1 VPLYTRRVPFL
12 VAHRAGNDLVHLREA
27 ERLGITLVECD
38 VRLWRRQ
45 IEVTHLRAVGRLP
58 IHWEKWRLANPFRRR
73 LRLDQL
79 FDAASPETELMID
92 LKGHDRRLAELV
104 LAALPDGR
112 AISVC
117 SRDWRLLEPFEH
129 LGTVRIVYSVGTEA
143 ELEAL
148 LALPDDVPLA
158 GISIH
163 HRLLNGRTLPEL
175 RRRAALIL
183 AWPVATD
190 RRAHELIE
198 LGVDGVITQDLSIR
212 LRHPEPVPTQAA
224 TGDASRSS
232 IGT

>member
-1 VPLYTRRVPFL
+1 VPFL
-12 VAHRAGNDLVHLREA
+12 VAHRAGNDLAELRAA
-27 ERLGITLVECD
+27 ERLGIKLVECD

-45 IEVTHLRAVGRLP
+45 VEVTHLRAVGRLP

-73 LRLDQL
+73 LRLDEL
-79 FDAASPETELMID
+79 FTAASPDTELMID
-92 LKGHDRRLAELV
+92 LKGHDRQLAELV
-104 LAALPDGR
+104 LQALPSGR

-117 SRDWRLLEPFEH
+117 SRDWRLLEPFEQH
-129 LGTVRIVYSVGTEA
+129 GTVRVVYSVGTEA

-148 LALPDDVPLA
+148 LALPDDQPLA

-163 HRLLNGRTLPEL
+163 HRLIDEHTFPEL

-190 RRAHELIE
+190 RRAHELTE

-212 LRHPEPVPTQAA
+212 LRHPEPAPAQAA

>member
-1 VPLYTRRVPFL
+1 MPFL
-12 VAHRAGNDLVHLREA
+12 VAHRAGNDLAQLGEA
-27 ERLGITLVECD
+27 ERLGIKLVECD
-38 VRLWRRQ
+38 VRLWHGQ
-45 IEVTHLRAVGRLP
+45 VEVTHLRTVGRLP

-73 LRLDQL
+73 LRLDEL
-79 FDAASPETELMID
+79 FAAAGVETELLID
-92 LKGHDRRLAELV
+92 LKGHDLRLAKRV
-104 LAALPDGR
+104 LDQLPSGR

-129 LGTVRIVYSVGTEA
+129 HGTVRVVHSVGTQA

-148 LALPDDVPLA
+148 LALPDDQPLA

-163 HRLLNGRTLPEL
+163 HRLLDEHTFPEL

-190 RRAHELIE
+190 RRAHELTE
-198 LGVDGVITQDLSIR
+198 LGVDGVITQDFSIR
-212 LRHPEPVPTQAA
+212 LRHPEPLPAQAA